1 MDNFF
6 EIPVLYKETTH
17 NFSAELTPSAY
28 NYRIAAVDV
37 FGETILFEPDEEGK
51 FRALISYEDLQK
63 SAMIDKNL
71 VAAIAAQL
79 VAFFRD

>member
-6 EIPVLYKETTH
+6 EIPVLYNESTH
-17 NFSAELTPSAY
+17 NFSAELIPSAY
-28 NYRIAAVDV
+28 NYRIAVDV
-37 FGETILFEPDEEGK
+37 FGETILFEPDEEGR

-63 SAMIDKNL
+63 SALVDKNL

-79 VAFFRD
+79 VVLFRD